1 MCDKENC
8 NCGSNPCC
16 GDCEPWNCIEQSVN
30 DVWSTKEGQIEELV
44 ERAETAAENSEANAQ
59 ASAGSA
65 AEAKEFRDEAEQ
77 AATTAVAA
85 EGIVIGV
92 ANDLQDTADKLE
104 QIADELNTAISGIAV
119 STWYYTAVSDNQ
131 TVIPVP
137 VDKNEVD
144 IQSIYI
150 EGARQEPNRG
160 FVFDKLARTI
170 TLAEGIPLGLEIS
183 IIMGTY
189 SDNPNDFA
197 NTMASENGASLVGT
211 KFGKTQEDY
220 NQRIIAVSDFGGISG
235 FANDSTD
242 ALTKFINRINS
253 SPTEGTSYFV
263 DGLYKATS
271 PLPAITRPC
280 RLYGTT
286 PASSAIL
293 FDDID
298 TGLMFDFRGLVG
310 TDNPATIFEGLT
322 LLTNKKANGNALE
335 LRSSVAGN
343 TRMPRFFG
351 RNFQLDSYTR
361 FIANG
366 GRSNQEW
373 KNGIKIGDMSDTA
386 GFHSVRLENFNIY
399 GSDENDTYAT
409 LTNHNSNGIVG
420 YNSSGIFVRGA
431 KIYLLSGDG
440 VLINGQCEGW
450 IVSESEIVATR
461 GGFHQANPVN
471 PSNNNSIV
479 QTHIAPFERGVQI
492 EGAATDQATP
502 LDSYISNL
510 LILEREAE
518 VVKSGGF
525 VGIECRGKLCSITD
539 NWVYSGSGSPNSSVG
554 FVIGR
559 GGNMLSNNFVR
570 RTTHAIKVVDHL
582 WPTTLVPMVNGLW
595 SDGLGGRFLHPDS
608 TVNPTGLM
616 ADSSDKLGFGSIN
629 WNRPT
634 FLCASYSILNRDTE
648 QKMFDFSQGV
658 LTTKSSTPLGTT
670 QLTHKNSD
678 SDIEYGQIQFSGG
691 TSGVAQSSKLT
702 LKATGGIATRGN
714 ISGETP
720 NTWSC
725 GTAVIPW
732 SGGFTQ
738 TAFTVTSDEE
748 SKSRPLEITDT
759 ILDAAAEIDF
769 VQYQYI
775 DRIIEKGDD
784 GARWHFGAIA
794 QRYAEAF
801 KRHGLN
807 ACDFAFFCHDEWSAS
822 DAVYD
827 PDTGK
832 ELSPAVEAGSRYGL
846 RYEEVLILEAALQRR
861 NYQRLLQRVEALEDK

>member
-1 MCDKENC
+1 MCDKETC
-8 NCGSNPCC
+8 NDASCC
-16 GDCEPWNCIEQSVN
+16 GECEPWNCLEQQVN
-30 DVWSTKEGQIEELV
+30 DILATKEGQLQDYVDE
-44 ERAETAAENSEANAQ
+44 AKDAAAESK
-59 ASAGSA
+59 ASAEASAQSA
-65 AEAKEFRDEAEQ
+65 AESKEFRDEAET
-77 AATTAVAA
+77 AASTAVAA
-85 EGIVIGV
+85 EGVVLGV
-92 ANDLQDTADKLE
+92 ANTLQDTADKLE
-104 QIADELNTAISGIAV
+104 QIADEIGTAIAGVAV
-119 STWYYTAVSDNQ
+119 SSWFYTTVSENQ

-137 VDKNEVD
+137 ADKNAVD
-144 IQSIYI
+144 VQSIYI
-150 EGARQEPNRG
+150 EGARQSPFRG
-160 FVFDKLARTI
+160 FEFDKTTMTI
-170 TLAEGIPLGLEIS
+170 NLAEPLPLGLEIE
-183 IIMGTY
+183 IILGTY
-189 SDNPNDFA
+189 NSDNPNDFA
-197 NTMASENGASLVGT
+197 HTLASENGASLVGT
-211 KFGKTQEDY
+211 KFGKTQEGY

-235 FANDSTD
+235 FGNDSTD

-253 SPTEGTSYFV
+253 SPTEGTAYFV
-263 DGLYKATS
+263 DGLFKTTAA
-271 PLPAITRPC
+271 LPSITRPC

-293 FDDID
+293 FDGVDS
-298 TGLMFDFRGLVG
+298 GLTFDFRGLVG
-310 TDNPATIFEGLT
+310 TDNPATIFEGIA
-322 LLTNKKANGNALE
+322 LLTNKKATGNALE

-343 TRMPRFFG
+343 TRIPRFFG

-373 KNGIKIGDMSDTA
+373 KNAIKIGDMADTA

-409 LTNHNSNGIVG
+409 LTSHNSNGIVG

-479 QTHIAPFERGVQI
+479 QTHLAPFERGVQI

-502 LDSYISNL
+502 LDNYISKL

-518 VVKSGGF
+518 VVKSRGF
-525 VGIECRGKLCSITD
+525 IGVECLGKLCSISD
-539 NWVYSGSGSPNSSVG
+539 NWVYSGAGSPNSSVG
-554 FVIGR
+554 FVVGR

-570 RTTHAIKVVDHL
+570 RTTHAIRVVDHQ
-582 WPTTLVPMVNGLW
+582 WVTTLVPIVNGLW
-595 SDGLGGRFLHPDS
+595 SDGLGDRFLHPSS
-608 TVNPTGLM
+608 TINPTGLM
-616 ADSSDKLGFGSIN
+616 ADSSNKLGFGSIN
-629 WNRPT
+629 WNSPT
-634 FLCASYSILNRDTE
+634 FLCASYSIANRDTE

-658 LTTKSSTPLGTT
+658 MTSKSSAPLGTT
-670 QLTHKNSD
+670 QITHKNSD
-678 SDIEYGQIQFSGG
+678 SDIEYGQIQWSGG
-691 TSGVAQSSKLT
+691 TNNVALSAKFT
-702 LKATGGIATRGN
+702 IKATGGIAVRGN
-714 ISGETP
+714 LSGETP
-720 NTWSC
+720 NSWSC
-725 GTAVIPW
+725 GTSVIPW
-732 SGGFTQ
+732 SGGYTQ
-738 TAFTVTSDEE
+738 TAFIVTSDEE
-748 SKSRPLEITDT
+748 CKSRPLEITDA
-759 ILDAAAEIDF
+759 ILDAAAEVDF

-807 ACDFAFFCHDEWSAS
+807 ACDFAFFCHDEWPAS

-846 RYEEVLILEAALQRR
+846 RYEEALVLEAALQRR
-861 NYQRLLQRVEALEDK
+861 NYQRLLQRVEALEAK